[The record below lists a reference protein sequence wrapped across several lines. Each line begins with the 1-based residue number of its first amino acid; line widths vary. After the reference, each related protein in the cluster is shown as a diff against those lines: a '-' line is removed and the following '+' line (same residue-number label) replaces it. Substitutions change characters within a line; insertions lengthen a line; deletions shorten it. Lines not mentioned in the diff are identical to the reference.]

1 MNQEKV
7 VAGIDVGKENVD
19 VHITPSGEARQF
31 PNDTGGRRGLRKLL
45 HRTGV
50 DLVVVEATSRYH
62 RELHQGLHDAGLRVA
77 VISPLQARRFAQALG
92 QLAKTDPIDA
102 AMLAR
107 FGQVMDPNATV
118 PRSGAQFRLN
128 DLARGRAQL
137 IRIRTSLVNASK
149 EYEAPEAAEAIQ
161 RTIDNINREIGRLEE
176 AIHAAIADDPDHAR
190 RDQILRSIPGIG
202 PVSATILCAEMPEL
216 GTLGRRQAAS
226 LVGLAPFPDDSGKR
240 AGIRYIRGGR
250 IVPRNAL
257 YMAATTAIR
266 HNSDMNRLYQRLVEK
281 GKPHKVALVAVMR
294 KMIILANVLLRDDRK
309 WSALAPAH
317 IRRQSNL

>member
-19 VHITPSGEARQF
+19 VHITPLGKARQF
-31 PNDTGGRRGLRKLL
+31 RNDSGGRRGLRKLL
-45 HRTGV
+45 HRAGV
-50 DLVVVEATSRYH
+50 ELVVIEATSRYH

-77 VISPLQARRFAQALG
+77 VIGPLQARRFAQALG

-149 EYEAPEAAEAIQ
+149 EYEAPETVEALQ
-161 RTIDNINREIGRLEE
+161 RTIDNINREICRLEE
-176 AIHAAIADDPDHAR
+176 TTRAAIANSPDHAH
-190 RDQILRSIPGIG
+190 RDQILRRSPA
-202 PVSATILCAEMPEL
+202 S
-216 GTLGRRQAAS
+216 GR
-226 LVGLAPFPDDSGKR
+226 
-240 AGIRYIRGGR
+240 
-250 IVPRNAL
+250 
-257 YMAATTAIR
+257 
-266 HNSDMNRLYQRLVEK
+266 
-281 GKPHKVALVAVMR
+281 
-294 KMIILANVLLRDDRK
+294 
-309 WSALAPAH
+309 
-317 IRRQSNL
+317 